1 MDLDDLDWGNVPA
14 WLGAGSLILAYL
26 VFMRDRTSSER
37 AQVDLV
43 GAWTTVEYERSAPDV
58 SPRVESGMVT
68 GHVRNASELPVRVA
82 QIAYKVEL
90 RWMVED
96 LAQSH
101 LPDGP
106 GVWSPQAGTE
116 PWPHFQD
123 NILVPPQETKELRFG
138 VNVAH
143 MAPEG
148 AVQLHLLD
156 GIRAQVKGYWSWTTP
171 GGSGR
176 CALRAAEERNT

>member
-26 VFMRDRTSSER
+26 VIMRDRTSSER

-82 QIAYKVEL
+82 QIAYKVES
-90 RWMVED
+90 RWMV
-96 LAQSH
+96 
-101 LPDGP
+101 
-106 GVWSPQAGTE
+106 
-116 PWPHFQD
+116 
-123 NILVPPQETKELRFG
+123 
-138 VNVAH
+138 
-143 MAPEG
+143 
-148 AVQLHLLD
+148 
-156 GIRAQVKGYWSWTTP
+156 
-171 GGSGR
+171 
-176 CALRAAEERNT
+176 